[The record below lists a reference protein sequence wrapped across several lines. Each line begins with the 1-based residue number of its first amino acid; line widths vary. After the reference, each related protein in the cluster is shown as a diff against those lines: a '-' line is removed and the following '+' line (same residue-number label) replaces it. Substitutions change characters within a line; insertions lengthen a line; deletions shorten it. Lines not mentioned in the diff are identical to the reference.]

1 MHKDIPHSPSVSDAN
16 AAKNKGVNGAAQCGC
31 GGHALYLFDDEA
43 VAPYG
48 HSLTCSRCASS
59 TGSCRSLE
67 QAIESWNV
75 VRGAQ
80 QLIVPAGYR
89 LVPEEPS
96 PEMIAA
102 LGFGGDVA
110 LAIGHAA
117 ISAEVEQSYRSLLE
131 VAPGLKTVN
140 YALLP
145 LEPSVEA
152 LTAMSLAL
160 GLEPLGDGSD
170 GSYPITGRQSTV
182 RQCYMALLKAC
193 GAAIGQTA
201 SPFSPDTQITPAQI
215 ELLRRARALAA
226 GEVTHLYRG
235 SCPDSVEGPDVRDDE
250 CPACQLLTD
259 IDSMLANPGSA
270 PAFEWPKLDQPAKVG
285 AGTFNTGV
293 STRQVV
299 EAAKRQYQY
308 QKEPPFSA
316 DQLNAVRGLFG
327 SDANKQA
334 NEEPLQARVKPWLL
348 ECFGEKIAAD
358 QTERNHRFLE
368 EAIELVQACCCAESE
383 AHQLVDYVYGRP
395 VGEKSQEVGGV
406 LVTLA
411 ALCLAQG
418 LDMHDAA
425 EVELSRIMQPE
436 IISKIREKQKRK
448 PAMGTLP
455 GVYPERTASQGK
467 TDE

>member
-96 PEMIAA
+96 LEMIAA

-110 LAIGHAA
+110 LVIGHAA
-117 ISAEVEQSYRSLLE
+117 ISEEVEQSYRSLLDA
-131 VAPGLKTVN
+131 APALDTVN
-140 YALLP
+140 YALIP
-145 LEPSVEA
+145 LEPSVDA

-160 GLEPLGDGSD
+160 GLEPLGDGAD

-193 GAAIGQTA
+193 GAATSQTA
-201 SPFSPDTQITPAQI
+201 SPSSPDSQSTPAQI

-235 SCPDSVEGPDVRDDE
+235 SCPDTVEGPDVRDDE
-250 CPACQLLTD
+250 CPACQLLND
-259 IDSMLANPGSA
+259 IDAMLANPGSA

-293 STRQVV
+293 STRHVV

-308 QKEPPFSA
+308 QQNPPFSA
-316 DQLNAVRGLFG
+316 DQLNAVRGLLG
-327 SDANKQA
+327 ADTPPQA
-334 NEEPLQARVKPWLL
+334 SELPLQARVKPWLL

-368 EAIELVQACCCAESE
+368 EAIELVQACDCGESE

-406 LVTLA
+406 MVTLA

-425 EVELSRIMQPE
+425 EVELARIMRPE

-448 PAMGTLP
+448 PAMGPLP
-455 GVYPERTASQGK
+455 GVYPERSTSQGQA
-467 TDE
+467 DE